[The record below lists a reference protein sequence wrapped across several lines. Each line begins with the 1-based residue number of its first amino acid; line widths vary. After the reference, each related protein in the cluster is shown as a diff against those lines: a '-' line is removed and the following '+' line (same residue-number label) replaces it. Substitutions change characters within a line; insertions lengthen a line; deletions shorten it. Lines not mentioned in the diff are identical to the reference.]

1 MKAHIECT
9 GGASGDMILGAF
21 AILSAKEVKRGKYT
35 ATKVDVIT
43 KPESKNR
50 NFKDIV
56 KLIKKAKFSKFI
68 EQKSIAVFERLAVAE
83 SKVHGTTFE
92 MLGITEL
99 TVSEFP
105 LGSGTVKCA
114 HGLLPVPVPAVVELV
129 KGFPAHPGPIDVE
142 LLTPTGAAII
152 TTLAKPG
159 IPMDNPKKVGIG
171 AGTKDFERL
180 ENVVKLS

>member
-83 SKVHGTTFE
+83 SKVHGTTVDQVHFHEVGAVDAIVDIVCSIASFE
-92 MLGITEL
+92 MLCITEL

-105 LGSGTVKCA
+105 LG
-114 HGLLPVPVPAVVELV
+114 
-129 KGFPAHPGPIDVE
+129 
-142 LLTPTGAAII
+142 
-152 TTLAKPG
+152 
-159 IPMDNPKKVGIG
+159 
-171 AGTKDFERL
+171 
-180 ENVVKLS
+180 